1 MATIGA
7 MTRLQTTAY
16 TAQSNANT
24 KAAAA
29 KSSDAVSSATN
40 QAAAEESSA
49 LNSQAYSVDIS
60 DAAQDAANAE
70 KTKGLTTDQIDALK
84 SDIDK
89 TYEVMIQAMTD
100 QNARLQGWLDS
111 GIGFF
116 DFGDLKIDTS
126 RFALPEVAT
135 TPEEAQA
142 AISEDGDWGVN
153 AVASRIFD
161 LASAI
166 AGNDPEQLEKMR
178 AAVEKGFEQAGVTWK
193 KTFGTDNMPQIT
205 KDTHAEITKRFDAR
219 AAELAAANQ
228 AATATEETTE
238 A

>member
-29 KSSDAVSSATN
+29 KSSDAISSATN
-40 QAAAEESSA
+40 SAAEESSA

-100 QNARLQGWLDS
+100 QNARLQGWLDE

-178 AAVEKGFEQAGVTWK
+178 AAVEKGFEQAGITWK
-193 KTFGTDNMPQIT
+193 NTFGTDNMPQIT

-219 AAELAAANQ
+219 AAELAAASQ
-228 AATATEETTE
+228 ETAATEETVE

>member
-1 MATIGA
+1 MPTISS

-16 TAQSNANT
+16 NMQKAGESKNSKET
-24 KAAAA
+24 AAASEST
-29 KSSDAVSSATN
+29 SSST
-40 QAAAEESSA
+40 AAATSNIGSA
-49 LNSQAYSVDIS
+49 YDVDIS
-60 DAAQDAANAE
+60 QEAQDAAS
-70 KTKGLTTDQIDALK
+70 KTKGLTADQVDALK

-89 TYEVMIQAMTD
+89 TYEVMIQAMTEA
-100 QNARLQGWLDS
+100 NAKLQGWLDD
-111 GIGFF
+111 GIGHF
-116 DFGDLKIDTS
+116 DIGGLKIDTS
-126 RFALPEVAT
+126 RFAMPEVAT

-178 AAVEKGFEQAGVTWK
+178 AAVEEGFKQAGITWK
-193 KTFGTDNMPQIT
+193 NAIGQDDMPQIT

-219 AAELAAANQ
+219 AAELAQAANQ
-228 AATATEETTE
+228 TATATEE